1 MAITEASTS
10 WKYDHDLADFYG
22 KIVGDSDVHET
33 REVEA

>member
-1 MAITEASTS
+1 MATTEANTS

-22 KIVGDSDVHET
+22 KIVGDADVHET